1 MPKFQELGAGSASCS
16 VPSLTSDPGG
26 MVANRYVVQERL
38 GRGSFGTVYLVRDTK
53 AGKGENLKVLK
64 EIPVGDLN
72 PNETVQANL
81 EAQLLSQL
89 HHPAILKFFSSFL
102 ERDTFCIVTEYC
114 EDRDLDCKIE
124 ELRQAGRTLPEPQVT
139 EWFIQLLLGVHYMH
153 QRRILHRDLKAKNIF
168 LKKNIVK
175 IGDFGVSR
183 LLMGSRDLATTFT
196 GTPYYMSPEALSHQ
210 GYDSKSDIWSLG
222 CILYEMCC
230 LEHAFNGHNFLS
242 VVMKIVE
249 GSTPAL
255 PDRYSKELNSI
266 MQRML
271 SKDPA
276 QRLSAGDVL
285 KMKFIEENMHSIKH
299 KFSCLTL
306 KDKTLKSERE
316 AAQIMSAVQKKVHLQ
331 TLRERSEV
339 QKMTPRERMRLRKLQ
354 AADEKARKLKQLAEE
369 KYEENFRR
377 MQELRCRNF
386 QKVSIDILNESP
398 AEVASKTQPIT
409 AQDYQSLGCP
419 RPMDRQQLDRL
430 CMSEP
435 GEREI
440 PEDPLAAEAYYYEDG
455 FESCSDEEEV
465 LEEGGFEEHESPDAL
480 WRTCGLDSDM
490 EAMVKYME
498 NVLESESS
506 ETGSETVTE
515 EALVAG
521 QGSGVINCTMAETRL
536 QRMRESITDRLGAEV
551 FQKVYSYLKQARER
565 QDSEADIKDF
575 LGRLVEKPS
584 DCFEV
589 DQLLYYEDQL
599 QRSREGQE

>member
-1 MPKFQELGAGSASCS
+1 
-16 VPSLTSDPGG
+16 
-26 MVANRYVVQERL
+26 
-38 GRGSFGTVYLVRDTK
+38 
-53 AGKGENLKVLK
+53 
-64 EIPVGDLN
+64 
-72 PNETVQANL
+72 
-81 EAQLLSQL
+81 
-89 HHPAILKFFSSFL
+89 
-102 ERDTFCIVTEYC
+102 
-114 EDRDLDCKIE
+114 DRDLDCKIE
-124 ELRQAGRTLPEPQVT
+124 ELREAGRTLPEPQVT

-210 GYDSKSDIWSLG
+210 GYDSKSDIW
-222 CILYEMCC
+222 
-230 LEHAFNGHNFLS
+230 
-242 VVMKIVE
+242 
-249 GSTPAL
+249 
-255 PDRYSKELNSI
+255 
-266 MQRML
+266 ML

-386 QKVSIDILNESP
+386 QKESP
-398 AEVASKTQPIT
+398 AEVASMTQPIT

-455 FESCSDEEEV
+455 FESCSDEEEA
-465 LEEGGFEEHESPDAL
+465 LEEGVFEEHESPDAL

-506 ETGSETVTE
+506 GSETVTE

-565 QDSEADIKDF
+565 QDSEADIKHF
-575 LGRLVEKPS
+575 LGSLVEKPS
-584 DCFEV
+584 DCFEETQA
-589 DQLLYYEDQL
+589 DIAFPKHAQAATANTEEAYGFYPLPSCAEHTAL
-599 QRSREGQE
+599 QRFIGSVVLFWMTMLYGGCAQPICLQQAAEIIIYGKGGSQEAGSLCLLKEKMEMWSVGIDHME